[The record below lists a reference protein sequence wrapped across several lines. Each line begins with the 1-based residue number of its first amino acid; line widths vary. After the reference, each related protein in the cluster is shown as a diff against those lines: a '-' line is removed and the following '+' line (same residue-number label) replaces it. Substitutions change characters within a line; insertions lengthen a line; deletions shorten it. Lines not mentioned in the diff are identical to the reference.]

1 MSNDQS
7 DMPEDK
13 ECQIFFDRNTKAAEI
28 LIDTVIGIE
37 EGKGVILN
45 IGKLSETYV
54 RRSLVDELKATI
66 KSQAAEIAACKMI
79 MSATADEII
88 RLEALVKSQE
98 DK

>member
-1 MSNDQS
+1 MSNDKSDVS
-7 DMPEDK
+7 DMPDVMFIAKDEMSNDHYLAG
-13 ECQIFFDRNTKAAEI
+13 DNR
-28 LIDTVIGIE
+28 E
-37 EGKGVILN
+37 EGDT
-45 IGKLSETYV
+45 EYV

-66 KSQAAEIAACKMI
+66 KAQAAEIEACKMI